1 MDRKLLLIKGV
12 TLLFRESQIP
22 NNTDNS
28 AALVRTLLEGVILP
42 DVSVGA
48 IDTEREIL
56 AGLKQICIEMC
67 SRSATHQYVT
77 AEILQK
83 IHHATR
89 HDETL
94 YNSFRQGIEQDL
106 NENDLK
112 RFCLNLEADINE
124 HVREDKITRIMQED
138 GMALKFKRDQITN
151 MQTFVA
157 DHIAKLEPFQVAE
170 STEDP
175 GVVSAVNFANKEEI
189 ARSIDEGKSLN
200 SSEGILK
207 LGHQGLN
214 RMTEGG
220 LRRGEFVTVAALQ
233 HNFKT
238 GMSLNIFESIALYNT
253 PHMVDPKKKPLLL
266 RITFE
271 DPLSTNITYMY
282 RNIYE
287 NKNRRMADVMSTTTE
302 EMVDYV
308 YKELTATGYEIM
320 MIHVNPSEWTYRHII
335 NKVLEVEAQGYEV
348 HVLALDYLAM
358 VPTTGCKVGGPTGSD
373 IRDMFR
379 RMRNFCGPRKI
390 TCITPHQLSTEAKK
404 LTRMGNEENFVKDIA
419 NKGYYDSCS
428 TIDQEIDL
436 ELYIHIVK
444 SDGGAWLTVQRGKHR
459 GFNRTPEAHK
469 YCVLKFED
477 VGDIIHDINGQ
488 DLTRKRPGGGPIGSA
503 EENPVWMFDEP
514 SQI

>member
-1 MDRKLLLIKGV
+1 MDKKLLLIKSV

-28 AALVRTLLEGVILP
+28 AALVRSVLERVQLP
-42 DVSVGA
+42 EVSVGA

-56 AGLKQICIEMC
+56 AALKQICVEMC
-67 SRSATHQYVT
+67 GHAPTHQYVT
-77 AEILQK
+77 AELLQK
-83 IHHATR
+83 IHHASR
-89 HDETL
+89 HDESL
-94 YNSFRQGIEQDL
+94 YHTFREGIEAQL
-106 NENDLK
+106 SENEVK
-112 RFCLNLEADINE
+112 RFCLNLESDINE
-124 HVREDKITRIMQED
+124 HIRESDVMKIMSED
-138 GMALKFKRDQITN
+138 QMILKFKRETIPN
-151 MQTFVA
+151 MQAFVA
-157 DHIAKLEPFQVAE
+157 DHIQKLEPYQA
-170 STEDP
+170 SASKEDP
-175 GVVSAVNFANKEEI
+175 GVVGDVDFSKKEEI
-189 ARSIDEGKSLN
+189 AAQIEEGKALN
-200 SSEGILK
+200 SSDGILK
-207 LGHQGLN
+207 LGWQGLN

-238 GMSLNIFESIALYNT
+238 GFSLNLFRHIAMYNT
-253 PHMVDPKKKPLLL
+253 PHMIDKTKKPLLL

-271 DPLSTNITYMY
+271 DPLSTNLTYLY

-287 NKNRRMADVMSTTTE
+287 NKTRQLADVMGTTTQ
-302 EMVDYV
+302 EMTDYV
-308 YKELTATGYEIM
+308 FKEMMATGYEIR
-320 MIHVNPSEWTYRHII
+320 MIHVNPSEWSYRHII
-335 NKVLEVEAQGYEV
+335 NKCLELEAAGYEI

-358 VPTTGCKVGGPTGSD
+358 VPTTGCRQGGPTGSD

-379 RMRNFCGPRKI
+379 RVRNFCGPRKI
-390 TCITPHQLSTEAKK
+390 CCITPHQLSTEAKK
-404 LTRMGNEENFVKDIA
+404 LTRLGNEENLVKDVA

-477 VGDIIHDINGQ
+477 VGDIIDDINGQ
-488 DLTRKRPGGGPIGSA
+488 DLTRKRPGGGPMGSP
-503 EENPVWMFDEP
+503 EEKPHWDFSTDDF
-514 SQI
+514 

>member
-1 MDRKLLLIKGV
+1 MDKKILLIKGV

-22 NNTDNS
+22 NNADNS
-28 AALVRTLLEGVILP
+28 AALVKTLLEGVTLP

-56 AGLKQICIEMC
+56 GALKQICLEMC
-67 SRSATHQYVT
+67 GQSPTHQYV
-77 AEILQK
+77 AVELLQK

-94 YNSFRQGIEQDL
+94 YHTFREGIETQLSED
-106 NENDLK
+106 ELK
-112 RFCLNLEADINE
+112 RFCLNLEADVNE
-124 HVREDKITRIMQED
+124 HVREEKISKLILDAGMQ
-138 GMALKFKRDQITN
+138 LKFKRDTVGN
-151 MQTFVA
+151 MQSFAA
-157 DHIAKLEPFQVAE
+157 DIVQKLEPYSVSA
-170 STEDP
+170 SKEDP
-175 GVVSAVNFANKEEI
+175 GVVGTVDFGNREQMNQMIE
-189 ARSIDEGKSLN
+189 EGKTLN
-200 SSEGILK
+200 SSEGILR
-207 LGHQGLN
+207 LGWQGVN

-238 GMSLNIFESIALYNT
+238 GFSINLFEHIAMYNT
-253 PHMVDPKKKPLLL
+253 PHMINVMKRPLLL

-271 DPLSTNITYMY
+271 DPLSTNMTYMY

-287 NKNRRMADVMSTTTE
+287 NKTRQMADVMGTPTAEMTE
-302 EMVDYV
+302 YV
-308 YKELTATGYEIM
+308 YNALTATGYEIM
-320 MIHVNPSEWTYRHII
+320 MMHVNPSEWTYRHIT
-335 NKVLEVEAQGYEV
+335 NKVLELEAQGYEI

-358 VPTTGCKVGGPTGSD
+358 VPTTGCRVTGPTGSD

-404 LTRMGNEENFVKDIA
+404 LTRMGNEENFVKDVA

-444 SDGGAWLTVQRGKHR
+444 ADGASYLTVQRGKHR

-469 YCVLKFED
+469 FCVLKFED
-477 VGDIIHDINGQ
+477 VGDIIHDVDGV
-488 DLTRKRPGGGPIGSA
+488 DLTRKRPGGGPMGS
-503 EENPVWMFDEP
+503 PDEKP
-514 SQI
+514 HWDFSID